1 MDYAKQTPYSD
12 PGEYAHLFDA
22 LPDDI
27 PAIGAVVR
35 NLLIHYR
42 GGGIEFTGD
51 RLAEIDNR
59 WVSAI
64 LATDQRRNGTALAV
78 PREAVDHVVG
88 CCRDYTLLF
97 VSALR
102 HKGIPA
108 RSRIGFAVY
117 FGEGFNFDHVVA
129 EYWNG
134 DRWVMTD
141 AQLDP
146 ADGHPFN
153 TLDMPPGPFVSAAE
167 VWRDA
172 RAGRIDPDLYGVQ
185 PGLAITGDE
194 LDTSRPGSVALGGLW
209 FIRTYVH
216 HQLAHLMG
224 DELLLWEGW
233 GTMAPTYTEADAAE
247 TDELAALLIAADT
260 GDTTAT
266 QALTDRYPALAPNGR
281 TLLTSPSG
289 HPHKWVDLTHPLSE

>member
-1 MDYAKQTPYSD
+1 MDYTQQTPYSD

-51 RLAEIDNR
+51 RLAEIDHR
-59 WVSAI
+59 WVSSI

-78 PREAVDHVVG
+78 PREPFDRVVG

-97 VSALR
+97 ASALR
-102 HKGIPA
+102 HKGIPV

-117 FGEGFNFDHVVA
+117 FAEDFNHDHVVA

-134 DRWVMTD
+134 DRWVMLD

-146 ADGHPFN
+146 ADHHLLN
-153 TLDMPPGPFVSAAE
+153 TLDLPSGPFVSAAE
-167 VWRDA
+167 VWREA
-172 RAGRIDPDLYGVQ
+172 RAGRIDPNLYGAV
-185 PGLAITGDE
+185 PGPGTGLA
-194 LDTSRPGSVALGGLW
+194 LNGLW

-216 HQLAHLMG
+216 YQLAHLMG
-224 DELLLWEGW
+224 DELLLWESW
-233 GTMAPTYTEADAAE
+233 GTLAPTYTEADAAE
-247 TDELAALLIAADT
+247 TDELAALLIAADA
-260 GDTTAT
+260 GDETAT
-266 QALTDRYPALAPNGR
+266 KELAERYPALAPNGR
-281 TLLTSPSG
+281 TLITSPSG
-289 HPHKWVDLTHPLSE
+289 RPHAWVDLTKH

>member
-1 MDYAKQTPYSD
+1 MDYAVQTPYSD
-12 PGEYAHLFDA
+12 PGEFAHLFDA

-27 PAIGAVVR
+27 PAIGAVIR

-51 RLAEIDNR
+51 RLAEIDHR
-59 WVSAI
+59 WVASI
-64 LATDQRRNGTALAV
+64 LATDQRRNGTPLAV
-78 PREAVDHVVG
+78 PREPVDRVVG
-88 CCRDYTLLF
+88 CCRDYALLF

-108 RSRIGFAVY
+108 RTRVGFATY
-117 FGEGFNFDHVVA
+117 FGEGFNFDHVIA

-134 DRWVMTD
+134 DRWVTV
-141 AQLDP
+141 DP
-146 ADGHPFN
+146 ELEPGDNDKFDS
-153 TLDMPPGPFVSAAE
+153 LDMPRGPFVSAAE
-167 VWRDA
+167 VWRDS

-194 LDTSRPGSVALGGLW
+194 LNTSQLALGGLW

-216 HQLAHLMG
+216 YQLAHLMG
-224 DELLLWEGW
+224 DELLLWETW
-233 GTMAPTYTEADAAE
+233 GSLSPTYTEADAAE

-260 GDTTAT
+260 GDETAFKE
-266 QALTDRYPALAPNGR
+266 LTSRYPALAPNGR

-289 HPHKWVDLTHPLSE
+289 RPHEWVQLVR

>member
-12 PGEYAHLFDA
+12 PGEHAHLFDA

-51 RLAEIDNR
+51 RLAEIDHR
-59 WVSAI
+59 WVSSI

-78 PREAVDHVVG
+78 PREPFDRIVG

-97 VSALR
+97 VAALR

-117 FGEGFNFDHVVA
+117 FNESFNHDHVVA

-134 DRWVMTD
+134 DRWVMVD

-146 ADGHPFN
+146 ADHPFD
-153 TLDMPPGPFVSAAE
+153 TLDMPPGPFLSAAE

-172 RAGRIDPDLYGVQ
+172 RAGRIDPNLYGAD
-185 PGLAITGDE
+185 PGPGAGLA
-194 LDTSRPGSVALGGLW
+194 LNGLW

-216 HQLAHLMG
+216 YQLAHLMG
-224 DELLLWEGW
+224 DELLLWETW
-233 GTMAPTYTEADAAE
+233 GTLAPTYSEADAAE

-260 GDTTAT
+260 GDETAT
-266 QALTDRYPALAPNGR
+266 KELAGRYPALAPNGR

-289 HPHKWVDLTHPLSE
+289 RPHEWVDLTTH

>member
-1 MDYAKQTPYSD
+1 MDYVKQTPYSD

-51 RLAEIDNR
+51 RLAEIDHR
-59 WVSAI
+59 WVASI
-64 LATDQRRNGTALAV
+64 IATDQRRNGTPLAV
-78 PREAVDHVVG
+78 PREPFDRVVC

-108 RSRIGFAVY
+108 RSRVGFAVY
-117 FGEGFNFDHVVA
+117 FNENFNHDHVVA

-134 DRWVMTD
+134 ERWVMTD
-141 AQLDP
+141 AELDP
-146 ADGHPFN
+146 ADNHPFDS
-153 TLDMPPGPFVSAAE
+153 LDMPAGPFLSAAE
-167 VWRDA
+167 VWLGA
-172 RAGRIDPDLYGVQ
+172 RAGHLDPTLYGAV
-185 PGLAITGDE
+185 PGPGDG
-194 LDTSRPGSVALGGLW
+194 LTLNGLW

-216 HQLAHLMG
+216 YQLAHLMG
-224 DELLLWEGW
+224 DELLLWETW
-233 GTMAPTYTEADAAE
+233 GTLAPTYTEADAAE

-260 GDTTAT
+260 GDETAFKE
-266 QALTDRYPALAPNGR
+266 LMSRYPALAPNGR

-289 HPHKWVDLTHPLSE
+289 RPHEWVQLVR